1 MKTILE
7 RLNGLT
13 TTQLINIS
21 ETDKSGCLYSDER
34 NKLINEIDA
43 AIYCSDIDIVEII
56 QCEFN
61 ILLNL

>member
-1 MKTILE
+1 
-7 RLNGLT
+7 
-13 TTQLINIS
+13 
-21 ETDKSGCLYSDER
+21 LYSDER

-61 ILLNL
+61 NILNL

>member
-1 MKTILE
+1 MKTIVE

-21 ETDKSGCLYSDER
+21 ETDESGCLYSDER

-43 AIYCSDIDIVEII
+43 AIYCGDISIDDIIKEYPL
-56 QCEFN
+56 F
-61 ILLNL
+61 

>member
-7 RLNGLT
+7 RLSGLT

-21 ETDKSGCLYSDER
+21 ETDESGCLYSDER

-43 AIYCSDIDIVEII
+43 AIYCGDIDVIEII
-56 QCEFN
+56 QCE
-61 ILLNL
+61 L

>member
-61 ILLNL
+61 NILNL